1 MTTVDIT
8 LRVNGATCTGSPE
21 ARKTL
26 ADFLRD
32 DLNLTG
38 THVGCEHGV
47 CGACTVIVDGR
58 AVRSCLMLAVQ
69 AAGSEVT
76 TIEGLAPDGGLGTL
90 QQAMWDSHSFQCGF
104 CTPGFVMQAAAFLSD
119 HPDAGEQQIREALS
133 GNICRCTGYQSIID
147 GVLLAAERTREALS
161 EGATMTAIAAER
173 YTGAS
178 IKRSE
183 DPRILTGAGR
193 YVDDIKLPGMLH
205 AAFVRSPLAHGRV
218 LSVDVSA
225 ARTLPGVVA
234 ALTGADL
241 ETMTVPG
248 PDALMAL
255 LSWAGP
261 TPEFTLLA
269 TDKVRFMGD
278 PVAIVIA
285 ESRYL
290 AEDGC
295 ELVEVEYDDLPPVM
309 NAAFALDPS
318 SPPLF
323 ANLGDNI
330 ARPHSR
336 SEFGDVSGT
345 FANADRIIDFHIDVH
360 RHQNVPMEGR
370 ACIAS
375 YDAGLGVMTV
385 YAATQSV
392 HVSRIAVAMRLGM
405 EPDKVRVL
413 AGDIGGSFG
422 LKIGASRE
430 ELAVAAASRLVGQP
444 VKWIEDRGE
453 NLTASGQAREE
464 SFDVRA
470 AVSNDGDLLG
480 LDVKMVIDTG
490 SYPGMGAMLP
500 ATIEAMLPGPY
511 KLAALGFEST
521 AVTTNKACYVA
532 YRGPWASETFVR
544 ERVLD
549 LIAKDAGLDPVEIR
563 LRNVAPRTDPPAL
576 MITGRPLAGVTT
588 RESLERIGQLVDF
601 PAFRRRQAEARAQG
615 RFLGIGVA
623 TFIEAAPGPRS
634 PEGSSGPMGTESM
647 RLRLE
652 EDGIVALFTGQMP
665 HGQSHQTTLAQ
676 IAADEFGVPFEQ
688 VRIVVGDTDVVPFGL
703 TGGSRSATM
712 TGGVALHGA
721 RQLKA
726 KVLDFAAHLMEA
738 SAQDLLITDG
748 NVWVRGD
755 PASAIA
761 VTEVARRAAS
771 GQFGAGVDAE
781 LEVEATFDGGEGGW
795 SGGTHCAIVDVDVE
809 TGIVKVERYVAVE
822 DCGALI
828 NPAVV
833 EGQIRGGIA
842 QGIGAVLLERSAY
855 GEDGSF
861 QSSTFMD
868 YLMPTACDVPRIEI
882 EHLETV
888 PLDADV
894 NFRGVGEGGMIVAPP
909 TVVNAIEDALSPFGV
924 RIYEQHLPPARI
936 LELIAAA
943 DSGR

>member
-1 MTTVDIT
+1 
-8 LRVNGATCTGSPE
+8 
-21 ARKTL
+21 
-26 ADFLRD
+26 
-32 DLNLTG
+32 
-38 THVGCEHGV
+38 
-47 CGACTVIVDGR
+47 
-58 AVRSCLMLAVQ
+58 
-69 AAGSEVT
+69 
-76 TIEGLAPDGGLGTL
+76 
-90 QQAMWDSHSFQCGF
+90 
-104 CTPGFVMQAAAFLSD
+104 
-119 HPDAGEQQIREALS
+119 
-133 GNICRCTGYQSIID
+133 
-147 GVLLAAERTREALS
+147 
-161 EGATMTAIAAER
+161 MTAIAAER

-205 AAFVRSPLAHGRV
+205 AAFVRSPMAHARV

-225 ARTLPGVVA
+225 ARALPGVVA
-234 ALTGADL
+234 VLTGAEL
-241 ETMTVPG
+241 EAMTVPG

-255 LSWAGP
+255 VGWAGP

-269 TDKVRFMGD
+269 TDKVRLVGD
-278 PVAIVIA
+278 PVAVVVA

-295 ELVEVEYDDLPPVM
+295 ELVEVEYDDLPPVVD
-309 NAAFALDPS
+309 AAFALDPG

-330 ARPHSR
+330 ARVHSR
-336 SEFGDVSGT
+336 HEFGDVSAT
-345 FANADRIIDFHIDVH
+345 FARADRVTDLHIDVH

-370 ACIAS
+370 GCVAS
-375 YDAGLGVMTV
+375 YDADSGVMTMH
-385 YAATQSV
+385 AATQSV
-392 HVSRIAVAMRLGM
+392 HVTRIAVAMRLGM
-405 EPDKVRVL
+405 EQDKVRVL

-430 ELAVAAASRLVGQP
+430 ELAVAAASRAVGRP

-480 LDVKMVIDTG
+480 LDVKMIVDTG
-490 SYPGMGAMLP
+490 SYPGMGAMVP
-500 ATIEAMLPGPY
+500 DIMEAMLPGPY
-511 KLAALGFEST
+511 KLAAMGFEST

-549 LIAKDAGLDPVEIR
+549 LIAKDLGLDPVEIR
-563 LRNVAPRTDPPAL
+563 LRNVALRTDPPTM
-576 MITGRPLAGVTT
+576 MITGRPLVGVTAK
-588 RESLERIGQLVDF
+588 ESLERIAHLVDL

-615 RFLGIGVA
+615 RYLGIGVA

-634 PEGSSGPMGTESM
+634 PEGPRGPLDLESM
-647 RLRLE
+647 RLQLT
-652 EDGIVALFTGQMP
+652 EDGIVVLFTGQMP

-688 VRIVVGDTDVVPFGL
+688 VRVVVGDSAVVPFGL

-726 KVLDFAAHLMEA
+726 KVLDFAADLMEV

-755 PASAIA
+755 PASAIS
-761 VTEVARRAAS
+761 VTEVAQRAAS
-771 GQFGAGVDAE
+771 GPSGDGAAE
-781 LEVEATFDGGEGGW
+781 LEVEATYDGGEGGW
-795 SGGTHCAIVDVDVE
+795 SGGTHCAIVDVDAE

-833 EGQIRGGIA
+833 EGQIRGGVA

-855 GEDGSF
+855 GEDGTF
-861 QSSTFMD
+861 QSATFMD

-936 LELIAAA
+936 LELIAEG

>member
-1 MTTVDIT
+1 
-8 LRVNGATCTGSPE
+8 
-21 ARKTL
+21 
-26 ADFLRD
+26 
-32 DLNLTG
+32 
-38 THVGCEHGV
+38 
-47 CGACTVIVDGR
+47 
-58 AVRSCLMLAVQ
+58 
-69 AAGSEVT
+69 
-76 TIEGLAPDGGLGTL
+76 
-90 QQAMWDSHSFQCGF
+90 
-104 CTPGFVMQAAAFLSD
+104 
-119 HPDAGEQQIREALS
+119 
-133 GNICRCTGYQSIID
+133 
-147 GVLLAAERTREALS
+147 
-161 EGATMTAIAAER
+161 MTAIAAER

-205 AAFVRSPLAHGRV
+205 AAFVRSPMAHARV
-218 LSVDVSA
+218 LSVDVWA
-225 ARTLPGVVA
+225 ARELPGVVA
-234 ALTGADL
+234 AFTGAEL
-241 ETMTVPG
+241 EEMTVPG

-255 LSWAGP
+255 MGWAGP
-261 TPEFTLLA
+261 APEFSLLA
-269 TDKVRFMGD
+269 TDKVRFAGD
-278 PVAIVIA
+278 PVAVVIA

-295 ELVEVEYDDLPPVM
+295 ELVEIEYDELPPVM
-309 NAAFALDPS
+309 NASFALDPG

-336 SEFGDVSGT
+336 SEFGDVPAT
-345 FANADRIIDFHIDVH
+345 FAHADRVTDFRIDVH

-370 ACIAS
+370 GCVVS
-375 YDAGLGVMTV
+375 YDPDLGAMTV
-385 YAATQSV
+385 HAATQSV
-392 HVSRIAVAMRLGM
+392 HVTKVAIAMRLGM
-405 EPDKVRVL
+405 EQDKVRVL

-430 ELAVAAASRLVGQP
+430 ELAVAAAARALGRP
-444 VKWIEDRGE
+444 VKWVEDRGE

-470 AVSNDGDLLG
+470 AVSNHGDLLG

-490 SYPGMGAMLP
+490 AYPGMGAMVP
-500 ATIEAMLPGPY
+500 GIVEAMLPGPY

-521 AVTTNKACYVA
+521 AVTTNKATYVA

-549 LIAKDAGLDPVEIR
+549 LIAKDLGLDPLEIR
-563 LRNVAPRTDPPAL
+563 LRNVAPRTDPPAV
-576 MITGRPLAGVTT
+576 MITGRPLVGVTT
-588 RESLERIGQLVDF
+588 RESLERIAQLVDF
-601 PAFRRRQAEARAQG
+601 PAFRRRQGEARARG
-615 RFLGIGVA
+615 RYLGIGVA

-634 PEGSSGPMGTESM
+634 PEGPSGPMGMESM

-688 VRIVVGDTDVVPFGL
+688 VRVVVGDSDVVPFGL

-721 RQLKA
+721 RQLKV
-726 KVLDFAAHLMEA
+726 KVLDFASHLMEA
-738 SAQDLLITDG
+738 SAQDLQITDG

-755 PASAIA
+755 PASAIP
-761 VTEVARRAAS
+761 VGEVARRAAS
-771 GQFGAGVDAE
+771 GQFGADVDAH
-781 LEVEATFDGGEGGW
+781 LEIEAVFDGGEGGW
-795 SGGTHCAIVDVDVE
+795 SGGSHCAIVDVDVE
-809 TGIVKVERYVAVE
+809 TGLVTVERYVVAE

-828 NPAVV
+828 NPAIV
-833 EGQIRGGIA
+833 EGQIRGGVA

-855 GEDGSF
+855 DEDGNC
-861 QSSTFMD
+861 QSATFMD
-868 YLMPTACDVPRIEI
+868 YLLPTACDIPRIEI

-943 DSGR
+943 DSGQ

>member
-1 MTTVDIT
+1 M
-8 LRVNGATCTGSPE
+8 
-21 ARKTL
+21 
-26 ADFLRD
+26 
-32 DLNLTG
+32 
-38 THVGCEHGV
+38 
-47 CGACTVIVDGR
+47 
-58 AVRSCLMLAVQ
+58 
-69 AAGSEVT
+69 AGLV
-76 TIEGLAPDGGLGTL
+76 
-90 QQAMWDSHSFQCGF
+90 
-104 CTPGFVMQAAAFLSD
+104 
-119 HPDAGEQQIREALS
+119 
-133 GNICRCTGYQSIID
+133 
-147 GVLLAAERTREALS
+147 
-161 EGATMTAIAAER
+161 AER

-178 IKRSE
+178 IRRSE

-205 AAFVRSPLAHGRV
+205 AAFVRSPLAHARV

-225 ARTLPGVVA
+225 ARALRGVVA
-234 ALTGADL
+234 VITAAEL
-241 ETMTVPG
+241 EAMTVPG

-255 LSWAGP
+255 MGWAGP

-269 TDKVRFMGD
+269 TDKVRLVGD
-278 PVAIVIA
+278 PVAFVIA

-295 ELVEVEYDDLPPVM
+295 ELVEVEYDELPPVA
-309 NAAFALDPS
+309 NAAFALDPG

-336 SEFGDVSGT
+336 KEFGDVSAT
-345 FANADRIIDFHIDVH
+345 FANADRVMDFHIDVH

-370 ACIAS
+370 GCVAS
-375 YDAGLGVMTV
+375 YDADLGVMTV
-385 YAATQSV
+385 HAATQSV
-392 HVSRIAVAMRLGM
+392 HVTKIAVAMRLGM
-405 EPDKVRVL
+405 EQDKVRVL

-430 ELAVAAASRLVGQP
+430 ELAVAAASRDLGRP
-444 VKWIEDRGE
+444 VKWVEDRGE

-470 AVSNDGDLLG
+470 AVSNNGDLLG
-480 LDVKMVIDTG
+480 LDVQAVIDTG
-490 SYPGMGAMLP
+490 SYPGMGAMVP
-500 ATIEAMLPGPY
+500 DIMEAMLPGPY
-511 KLAALGFEST
+511 KIAALGFEST
-521 AVTTNKACYVA
+521 AVTTNKASYVA

-549 LIAKDAGLDPVEIR
+549 LIAKDLGLDQLEIR
-563 LRNVAPRTDPPAL
+563 LRNAALRADPPAS
-576 MITGRPLAGVTT
+576 MITGRPLVGVTT
-588 RESLERIGQLVDF
+588 RESLERVAQLVDV
-601 PAFRRRQAEARAQG
+601 PAFRRRQAEARA
-615 RFLGIGVA
+615 RRRYLGIGVA

-634 PEGSSGPMGTESM
+634 PEAPSGPMGMESM

-688 VRIVVGDTDVVPFGL
+688 VRVVVGDTDVVPFGL

-712 TGGVALHGA
+712 TGGAALHGA
-721 RQLKA
+721 RQLKF
-726 KVLDFAAHLMEA
+726 KVLDFASHLLEA

-755 PASAIA
+755 PASAIP
-761 VTEVARRAAS
+761 VSEVARRAAS
-771 GQFGAGVDAE
+771 GEFGAGVDAN
-781 LEVEATFDGGEGGW
+781 LEVEAAFDGGEGGW
-795 SGGTHCAIVDVDVE
+795 SGGSHCAIVEVDVE
-809 TGIVKVERYVAVE
+809 TGLVRVERYVVAE

-855 GEDGSF
+855 DEDGNC
-861 QSSTFMD
+861 QSATFMD
-868 YLMPTACDVPRIEI
+868 YLLPTACDIPRIEI
-882 EHLETV
+882 EHLQTV

-943 DSGR
+943 DLSQ

>member
-1 MTTVDIT
+1 
-8 LRVNGATCTGSPE
+8 
-21 ARKTL
+21 
-26 ADFLRD
+26 
-32 DLNLTG
+32 
-38 THVGCEHGV
+38 
-47 CGACTVIVDGR
+47 
-58 AVRSCLMLAVQ
+58 
-69 AAGSEVT
+69 
-76 TIEGLAPDGGLGTL
+76 
-90 QQAMWDSHSFQCGF
+90 
-104 CTPGFVMQAAAFLSD
+104 
-119 HPDAGEQQIREALS
+119 
-133 GNICRCTGYQSIID
+133 
-147 GVLLAAERTREALS
+147 
-161 EGATMTAIAAER
+161 MTAIAAER

-205 AAFVRSPLAHGRV
+205 AAFVRSPLAHARV
-218 LSVDVSA
+218 TSVDVEA
-225 ARTLPGVVA
+225 ARALPGVVA
-234 ALTGADL
+234 VLTGADL

-248 PDALMAL
+248 PDALLGLMG
-255 LSWAGP
+255 WAGP

-269 TDKVRFMGD
+269 TDKVRLVGD
-278 PVAIVIA
+278 PVAVVVA
-285 ESRYL
+285 ESRYV

-295 ELVEVEYDDLPPVM
+295 ELVEVEYDDLPPVVT
-309 NAAFALDPS
+309 AAFALDPD

-336 SEFGDVSGT
+336 TEFGDVAGT
-345 FANADRIIDFHIDVH
+345 FADADRRYEFHIDVH

-370 ACIAS
+370 GCVAS
-375 YDAGLGVMTV
+375 YDADLGVMTV
-385 YAATQSV
+385 IAATQSV
-392 HVSRIAVAMRLGM
+392 HVSRLAVATRLGIS
-405 EPDKVRVL
+405 PDQVRVL

-430 ELAVAAASRLVGQP
+430 ELAVAAASRLVGRP
-444 VKWIEDRGE
+444 VKWVEDRGE

-464 SFDVRA
+464 SFDVLA

-480 LDVKMVIDTG
+480 LDVAMVVDTG
-490 SYPGMGAMLP
+490 SYPGMGVMVP
-500 ATIEAMLPGPY
+500 DIMQGMLPGPY
-511 KLAALGFEST
+511 RLAAMGFEST
-521 AVTTNKACYVA
+521 AAITNKAPYVA

-549 LIAKDAGLDPVEIR
+549 LIAKDLGLDPVEIR
-563 LRNVAPRTDPPAL
+563 LRNFAPRTDPPAM
-576 MITGRPLAGVTT
+576 MITGRPLVGVTSK
-588 RESLERIGQLVDF
+588 ESLERVAELVDL
-601 PAFRRRQAEARAQG
+601 PAFRRRQAQARAQG
-615 RFLGIGVA
+615 RYLGIGVA

-634 PEGSSGPMGTESM
+634 PEGSGGPMGMESM

-688 VRIVVGDTDVVPFGL
+688 VRVVVGDTDVVPFGL

-712 TGGVALHGA
+712 TGGVTLHGA

-755 PASAIA
+755 PASAIS
-761 VTEVARRAAS
+761 VSEVAGRAAS
-771 GQFGAGVDAE
+771 GQFGADVDAN
-781 LEVEATFDGGEGGW
+781 LEVQAMFDGGEGGW
-795 SGGTHCAIVDVDVE
+795 SGGTHCAIVEVDVE
-809 TGIVKVERYVAVE
+809 TGLVKVERYVAVE

-833 EGQIRGGIA
+833 EGQIRGGVA

-855 GEDGSF
+855 GEDGNF
-861 QSSTFMD
+861 QSATFMD
-868 YLMPTACDVPRIEI
+868 YLMPTACDIPRIEI

-924 RIYEQHLPPARI
+924 RIHEQHLPPARI
-936 LELIAAA
+936 LELIAAF
-943 DSGR
+943 SGGGGGAGDGEGV

>member
-1 MTTVDIT
+1 M
-8 LRVNGATCTGSPE
+8 A
-21 ARKTL
+21 
-26 ADFLRD
+26 
-32 DLNLTG
+32 
-38 THVGCEHGV
+38 
-47 CGACTVIVDGR
+47 
-58 AVRSCLMLAVQ
+58 
-69 AAGSEVT
+69 
-76 TIEGLAPDGGLGTL
+76 
-90 QQAMWDSHSFQCGF
+90 
-104 CTPGFVMQAAAFLSD
+104 
-119 HPDAGEQQIREALS
+119 
-133 GNICRCTGYQSIID
+133 
-147 GVLLAAERTREALS
+147 
-161 EGATMTAIAAER
+161 AIAAER

-205 AAFVRSPLAHGRV
+205 AAFVRSPLAHARV

-225 ARTLPGVVA
+225 ARALPGVVA

-241 ETMTVPG
+241 EGMTVPG
-248 PDALMAL
+248 PDPLMAML
-255 LSWAGP
+255 GVAGP

-278 PVAIVIA
+278 PVAVVIA

-295 ELVEVEYDDLPPVM
+295 DLVEVEYDDLPPVA
-309 NAAFALDPS
+309 NASFALDPS

-323 ANLGDNI
+323 ANLGDNV

-345 FANADRIIDFHIDVH
+345 FADADRIIDFHIDVH

-370 ACIAS
+370 GCIAS
-375 YDAGLGVMTV
+375 YDTDLGVMTII
-385 YAATQSV
+385 AATQSV
-392 HVSRIAVAMRLGM
+392 HVTKIAVAMRIGI
-405 EPDKVRVL
+405 EPDKIRVV

-430 ELAVAAASRLVGQP
+430 ELAVTAASRLVGRP
-444 VKWIEDRGE
+444 VKWVEDRSE
-453 NLTASGQAREE
+453 NLAASGQAREE

-470 AVSNDGDLLG
+470 AVSDDGDLLG
-480 LDVKMVIDTG
+480 LDVKMIMDTG
-490 SYPGMGAMLP
+490 SYPGMGTMVP
-500 ATIEAMLPGPY
+500 AIMEAMLPGPY

-521 AVTTNKACYVA
+521 GAITNKASYVA

-549 LIAKDAGLDPVEIR
+549 LIAKDLGLDPVEIR
-563 LRNVAPRTDPPAL
+563 LRNLAPRTDPPAL
-576 MITGRPLAGVTT
+576 MITGRPLVGVTS
-588 RESLERIGQLVDF
+588 RESLERIAQLVDF
-601 PAFRRRQAEARAQG
+601 AAFRRRQAEARAHG
-615 RFLGIGVA
+615 RYLGIGVA

-634 PEGSSGPMGTESM
+634 PEGPSGPMGMESM

-726 KVLDFAAHLMEA
+726 KVLDFAAHLMEV

-761 VTEVARRAAS
+761 VNEVARRAAS
-771 GQFGAGVDAE
+771 GQFGADVDAM
-781 LEVEATFDGGEGGW
+781 LEVEATYDGGEGGW
-795 SGGTHCAIVDVDVE
+795 SGGTHCAIVEVDAE
-809 TGIVKVERYVAVE
+809 TGIVKVERYVAAE

-833 EGQIRGGIA
+833 EGQIRGGVA

-861 QSSTFMD
+861 QSATFMD
-868 YLMPTACDVPRIEI
+868 YLMPTACDIPRIEI

-936 LELIAAA
+936 LELIATA
-943 DSGR
+943 DSGH

>member
-1 MTTVDIT
+1 M
-8 LRVNGATCTGSPE
+8 A
-21 ARKTL
+21 
-26 ADFLRD
+26 
-32 DLNLTG
+32 
-38 THVGCEHGV
+38 
-47 CGACTVIVDGR
+47 
-58 AVRSCLMLAVQ
+58 
-69 AAGSEVT
+69 
-76 TIEGLAPDGGLGTL
+76 
-90 QQAMWDSHSFQCGF
+90 
-104 CTPGFVMQAAAFLSD
+104 
-119 HPDAGEQQIREALS
+119 
-133 GNICRCTGYQSIID
+133 
-147 GVLLAAERTREALS
+147 
-161 EGATMTAIAAER
+161 AIAAER

-183 DPRILTGAGR
+183 DQRILTGAGR

-205 AAFVRSPLAHGRV
+205 AAFVRSPLAHARV
-218 LSVDVSA
+218 LSIDVSA
-225 ARTLPGVVA
+225 ARALPGVVA
-234 ALTGADL
+234 VFTGAEL
-241 ETMTVPG
+241 EEITVPG

-255 LSWAGP
+255 IGGEGP

-269 TDKVRFMGD
+269 SDKVRFAGD

-285 ESRYL
+285 ESRYV

-295 ELVEVEYDDLPPVM
+295 ELVEVEYDDLPPVT
-309 NAAFALDPS
+309 NASFALDPG

-336 SEFGDVSGT
+336 SESGDVSAT
-345 FANADRIIDFHIDVH
+345 FAEADRVIDFRIDVH

-370 ACIAS
+370 GCVAS
-375 YDAGLGVMTV
+375 YDADRGLMTV

-392 HVSRIAVAMRLGM
+392 HVTKIAVAMRLGM
-405 EPDKVRVL
+405 EHDKVRVL

-430 ELAVAAASRLVGQP
+430 ELAVTAASRAIGRP
-444 VKWIEDRGE
+444 VKWVEDRGE

-470 AVSNDGDLLG
+470 AVSDEGDLLG
-480 LDVKMVIDTG
+480 LDVKTVIDTG
-490 SYPGMGAMLP
+490 AYPVMGTMVP
-500 ATIEAMLPGPY
+500 AIMEAMLPGPY

-521 AVTTNKACYVA
+521 AVTTNKASYIA
-532 YRGPWASETFVR
+532 YRAPWASETFVR

-549 LIAKDAGLDPVEIR
+549 LLAKDLGLDPLEIR
-563 LRNVAPRTDPPAL
+563 LRNVAPRTDPPFT
-576 MITGRPLAGVTT
+576 MVTGRPLVGVTSK
-588 RESLERIGQLVDF
+588 ESMERVAQIVDI
-601 PAFRRRQAEARAQG
+601 PAFRRRQAEERARG
-615 RFLGIGVA
+615 RYLGIGLA

-634 PEGSSGPMGTESM
+634 PEGPSGPMGMEFM
-647 RLRLE
+647 RLRLAD
-652 EDGIVALFTGQMP
+652 DGVVTLFTGQMP

-688 VRIVVGDTDVVPFGL
+688 VRVVVGDTDIVPFGL
-703 TGGSRSATM
+703 TGGSRAATM
-712 TGGVALHGA
+712 AGGVALHGA

-726 KVLDFAAHLMEA
+726 KVLDLASHLMEA
-738 SAQDLLITDG
+738 SVRDLQITDG
-748 NVWVRGD
+748 RVSVRGD

-761 VTEVARRAAS
+761 VGEVARRAAS
-771 GQFGAGVDAE
+771 GQFGSDVDAN

-795 SGGTHCAIVDVDVE
+795 SGGSHCAIVEVDVE
-809 TGIVKVERYVAVE
+809 TGIVTVERYVVAE

-833 EGQIRGGIA
+833 DGQIRGGVA

-855 GEDGSF
+855 DEDGNC
-861 QSSTFMD
+861 QSATLMD
-868 YLMPTACDVPRIEI
+868 YLVSTACDVPRIEI
-882 EHLETV
+882 EHLQTV

-936 LELIAAA
+936 LELIAAV
-943 DSGR
+943 DSGGAAGRE

>member
-1 MTTVDIT
+1 M
-8 LRVNGATCTGSPE
+8 A
-21 ARKTL
+21 
-26 ADFLRD
+26 
-32 DLNLTG
+32 
-38 THVGCEHGV
+38 
-47 CGACTVIVDGR
+47 
-58 AVRSCLMLAVQ
+58 
-69 AAGSEVT
+69 
-76 TIEGLAPDGGLGTL
+76 
-90 QQAMWDSHSFQCGF
+90 
-104 CTPGFVMQAAAFLSD
+104 
-119 HPDAGEQQIREALS
+119 
-133 GNICRCTGYQSIID
+133 
-147 GVLLAAERTREALS
+147 
-161 EGATMTAIAAER
+161 AIAAER
-173 YTGAS
+173 STGAS

-205 AAFVRSPLAHGRV
+205 AAFVRSPLAHARV
-218 LSVDVSA
+218 LSIDVSA
-225 ARTLPGVVA
+225 ARELPGVVA
-234 ALTGADL
+234 VLTGA
-241 ETMTVPG
+241 EIEEITVPG

-255 LSWAGP
+255 IGGEGP

-269 TDKVRFMGD
+269 TDKVRFAGD

-295 ELVEVEYDDLPPVM
+295 ELVEVEYDDLPPVT
-309 NAAFALDPS
+309 NASFALDPS

-330 ARPHSR
+330 ASPHSR
-336 SEFGDVSGT
+336 REFGDVSAT
-345 FANADRIIDFHIDVH
+345 FTGADRVMDFRIGVH

-370 ACIAS
+370 GCVAS
-375 YDAGLGVMTV
+375 YDADRDVMTV
-385 YAATQSV
+385 HAATQSV
-392 HVSRIAVAMRLGM
+392 HVSKIAVAMRLGM
-405 EPDKVRVL
+405 EQDKVRVL

-430 ELAVAAASRLVGQP
+430 ELAAAAASRALRRP
-444 VKWIEDRGE
+444 VKWVEDRGE
-453 NLTASGQAREE
+453 NLTTSGQAREE

-470 AVSNDGDLLG
+470 AISNDGDLLG

-490 SYPGMGAMLP
+490 AYPGMGTMVP
-500 ATIEAMLPGPY
+500 GIVEAMLPGPY

-521 AVTTNKACYVA
+521 AAITNKASYVA

-544 ERVLD
+544 ERILD
-549 LIAKDAGLDPVEIR
+549 LIAKDLGLDPVEIR
-563 LRNVAPRTDPPAL
+563 LRNVAPRTDPPTM
-576 MITGRPLAGVTT
+576 MITGRPLVGVTSK
-588 RESLERIGQLVDF
+588 ESLERVAQLVDL
-601 PAFRRRQAEARAQG
+601 PAFRRRQEQARAQG
-615 RFLGIGVA
+615 RYLGIGMA
-623 TFIEAAPGPRS
+623 TFIEAAPGPRA
-634 PEGSSGPMGTESM
+634 PGGPSGPMGLESM

-676 IAADEFGVPFEQ
+676 IAADEFGVPFSQ
-688 VRIVVGDTDVVPFGL
+688 VRVVIGDSDVVPFGL

-738 SAQDLLITDG
+738 SAQDLLISDG

-755 PASAIA
+755 PASAIPVSEIA
-761 VTEVARRAAS
+761 GRAAS
-771 GQFGAGVDAE
+771 GSFGDDVDAE
-781 LEVEATFDGGEGGW
+781 LQVEATFDGGEGGW
-795 SGGTHCAIVDVDVE
+795 SGGTHCAIVEVDAE

-855 GEDGSF
+855 AEDGSF
-861 QSSTFMD
+861 QSATFMD

-943 DSGR
+943 R

>member
-1 MTTVDIT
+1 M
-8 LRVNGATCTGSPE
+8 A
-21 ARKTL
+21 
-26 ADFLRD
+26 
-32 DLNLTG
+32 
-38 THVGCEHGV
+38 
-47 CGACTVIVDGR
+47 
-58 AVRSCLMLAVQ
+58 
-69 AAGSEVT
+69 
-76 TIEGLAPDGGLGTL
+76 
-90 QQAMWDSHSFQCGF
+90 
-104 CTPGFVMQAAAFLSD
+104 
-119 HPDAGEQQIREALS
+119 
-133 GNICRCTGYQSIID
+133 
-147 GVLLAAERTREALS
+147 
-161 EGATMTAIAAER
+161 AIAAER

-183 DPRILTGAGR
+183 DPRILTGTGR
-193 YVDDIKLPGMLH
+193 YVDDIKLPQMLH
-205 AAFVRSPLAHGRV
+205 AAFVRSPLAHARV

-225 ARTLPGVVA
+225 ARALPGVVA
-234 ALTGADL
+234 AFTGADL
-241 ETMTVPG
+241 EAMTIPG

-255 LSWAGP
+255 MSWAGP

-269 TDKVRFMGD
+269 TDKVRFAGD
-278 PVAIVIA
+278 PVAIVVA

-295 ELVEVEYDDLPPVM
+295 ELVEVEYDEMPPVTT
-309 NAAFALDPS
+309 ASFALDPG

-330 ARPHSR
+330 ARPLSR
-336 SEFGDVSGT
+336 SEFGDVAAT
-345 FANADRIIDFHIDVH
+345 FADADRVMDFRVDVH

-370 ACIAS
+370 GCVAS
-375 YDAGLGVMTV
+375 YDADLGVMTV

-392 HVSRIAVAMRLGM
+392 HVSKIAIAMRLGM
-405 EPDKVRVL
+405 EHDKVRVL

-430 ELAVAAASRLVGQP
+430 ELAAAAASRAVGRP
-444 VKWIEDRGE
+444 VKWVEDRGE

-470 AVSNDGDLLG
+470 AVSKDGDLLG
-480 LDVKMVIDTG
+480 LDVKVVIDTG
-490 SYPGMGAMLP
+490 SYPGMGAMVP
-500 ATIEAMLPGPY
+500 AIMEAMLPGPY

-521 AVTTNKACYVA
+521 AVTTNKASYVA

-549 LIAKDAGLDPVEIR
+549 LIAKDLGLDPLEIR
-563 LRNVAPRTDPPAL
+563 IRNVAPRTDPPAI
-576 MITGRPLAGVTT
+576 MITGRPLVGVTT
-588 RESLERIGQLVDF
+588 RESLERLAQVVDF
-601 PAFRRRQAEARAQG
+601 PAFRRRQAEARARG
-615 RFLGIGVA
+615 RYLGIGVA

-634 PEGSSGPMGTESM
+634 PEGASGPMGTESM
-647 RLRLE
+647 RVRLE
-652 EDGIVALFTGQMP
+652 EDGMVALFTGQMP

-688 VRIVVGDTDVVPFGL
+688 VRVVVGDTDVVPFGL

-726 KVLDFAAHLMEA
+726 KVLDFVSHLMEA
-738 SAQDLLITDG
+738 SARDLQITDG
-748 NVWVRGD
+748 QVSVRGD

-761 VTEVARRAAS
+761 VGEVARRAAS
-771 GQFGAGVDAE
+771 GEFGADVDAN
-781 LEVEATFDGGEGGW
+781 LEVEAAFDGGEGGW
-795 SGGTHCAIVDVDVE
+795 SGGSHCAIVEVDVE
-809 TGIVKVERYVAVE
+809 TGIVAVERYVVAE

-828 NPAVV
+828 NPAIVD
-833 EGQIRGGIA
+833 GQIRGGVA

-855 GEDGSF
+855 DEDGNC
-861 QSSTFMD
+861 QSATFMD
-868 YLMPTACDVPRIEI
+868 YLVPTACDIPRIEI

-888 PLDADV
+888 PLDTDV

-909 TVVNAIEDALSPFGV
+909 TVVSAIEDALSPFGV
-924 RIYEQHLPPARI
+924 RIYEQHLPPGRI

-943 DSGR
+943 DSGQ

>member
-1 MTTVDIT
+1 V
-8 LRVNGATCTGSPE
+8 
-21 ARKTL
+21 
-26 ADFLRD
+26 
-32 DLNLTG
+32 
-38 THVGCEHGV
+38 
-47 CGACTVIVDGR
+47 
-58 AVRSCLMLAVQ
+58 
-69 AAGSEVT
+69 
-76 TIEGLAPDGGLGTL
+76 
-90 QQAMWDSHSFQCGF
+90 
-104 CTPGFVMQAAAFLSD
+104 
-119 HPDAGEQQIREALS
+119 
-133 GNICRCTGYQSIID
+133 
-147 GVLLAAERTREALS
+147 AEI
-161 EGATMTAIAAER
+161 MAER

-205 AAFVRSPLAHGRV
+205 AAFVRSPMAHARV
-218 LSVDVSA
+218 LSADVSA
-225 ARTLPGVVA
+225 ARALPGVVA
-234 ALTGADL
+234 AFTGADL
-241 ETMTVPG
+241 EEITVPG

-255 LSWAGP
+255 MGWAGP

-269 TDKVRFMGD
+269 TDKVRFAGD
-278 PVAIVIA
+278 PVAVVIA

-295 ELVEVEYDDLPPVM
+295 ELVEVEYDDLPPVT
-309 NAAFALDPS
+309 NASFALDPS

-323 ANLGDNI
+323 VNLGDNI
-330 ARPHSR
+330 ASPHSR
-336 SEFGDVSGT
+336 TEFGDVSAT
-345 FANADRIIDFHIDVH
+345 FDDADRVMDFRVDVH

-370 ACIAS
+370 ACVAS
-375 YDAGLGVMTV
+375 YDADLGFMTV
-385 YAATQSV
+385 HAATQSV
-392 HVSRIAVAMRLGM
+392 HVTKIAIAMRLGM
-405 EPDKVRVL
+405 EQEKVRVL

-430 ELAVAAASRLVGQP
+430 ELAVAAASRAVGRP
-444 VKWIEDRGE
+444 VKWVEDRGE
-453 NLTASGQAREE
+453 NLSASGQAREE

-470 AVSNDGDLLG
+470 AVSKDGDLLG
-480 LDVKMVIDTG
+480 LDVKMVVDTG
-490 SYPGMGAMLP
+490 SYPGMGAMVP
-500 ATIEAMLPGPY
+500 GIIREMFPGPY
-511 KLAALGFEST
+511 KVAAMGFEST
-521 AVTTNKACYVA
+521 AVTTNKASYVA

-549 LIAKDAGLDPVEIR
+549 LLAKDLGLDPFELR
-563 LRNVAPRTDPPAL
+563 LRNVAPRSDPPAV
-576 MITGRPLAGVTT
+576 MVTGRPLVGVTT
-588 RESLERIGQLVDF
+588 RESLERVARLVDF

-615 RFLGIGVA
+615 RYLGIGVA

-634 PEGSSGPMGTESM
+634 PEEPSGPMSLESM
-647 RLRLE
+647 RLRLD

-688 VRIVVGDTDVVPFGL
+688 VRVVVGDTDVVPFGL

-712 TGGVALHGA
+712 TGGAALHGA

-726 KVLDFAAHLMEA
+726 RVLDFASHLMEA
-738 SAQDLLITDG
+738 SAADLQITDG
-748 NVWVRGD
+748 RVWVRGD
-755 PASAIA
+755 PDSAMA
-761 VTEVARRAAS
+761 VGEVARRAAS
-771 GQFGAGVDAE
+771 GQFGDGVDAN
-781 LEVEATFDGGEGGW
+781 LEVQASFDGGEGGW
-795 SGGTHCAIVDVDVE
+795 SGGSHCAIVDVDID
-809 TGIVKVERYVAVE
+809 TGLVRVERYVVAE

-833 EGQIRGGIA
+833 EGQIRGGVA

-855 GEDGSF
+855 DQDGNF
-861 QSSTFMD
+861 QSATFMD

-909 TVVNAIEDALSPFGV
+909 TIVNAIEDALSPFGV

-943 DSGR
+943 DS

>member
-1 MTTVDIT
+1 M
-8 LRVNGATCTGSPE
+8 AE
-21 ARKTL
+21 
-26 ADFLRD
+26 
-32 DLNLTG
+32 
-38 THVGCEHGV
+38 
-47 CGACTVIVDGR
+47 IV
-58 AVRSCLMLAVQ
+58 
-69 AAGSEVT
+69 
-76 TIEGLAPDGGLGTL
+76 
-90 QQAMWDSHSFQCGF
+90 
-104 CTPGFVMQAAAFLSD
+104 
-119 HPDAGEQQIREALS
+119 
-133 GNICRCTGYQSIID
+133 
-147 GVLLAAERTREALS
+147 
-161 EGATMTAIAAER
+161 AER

-205 AAFVRSPLAHGRV
+205 AAFVRSPLAHARV

-225 ARTLPGVVA
+225 ARALPGVVA
-234 ALTGADL
+234 AFTGAEL
-241 ETMTVPG
+241 EAMTVPQ

-255 LSWAGP
+255 MGWSGP
-261 TPEFTLLA
+261 KPEFTLLA
-269 TDKVRFMGD
+269 TDKVRFVGD
-278 PVAIVIA
+278 PVAIVVA

-295 ELVEVEYDDLPPVM
+295 ELVETEYEDLPPVAS
-309 NAAFALDPS
+309 AAVALEPGS
-318 SPPLF
+318 IPVF

-336 SEFGDVSGT
+336 SEFGDVAAT
-345 FANADRIIDFHIDVH
+345 FAGAERVFDFHIDVH

-370 ACIAS
+370 GCVAT
-375 YDAGLGVMTV
+375 YDADLGVMTV

-392 HVSRIAVAMRLGM
+392 HVSRIAVAMRLGL
-405 EPDKVRVL
+405 EHDKVHVL

-430 ELAVAAASRLVGQP
+430 ELAAAAAARAVGRP
-444 VKWIEDRGE
+444 VKWVEDRGE

-470 AVSNDGDLLG
+470 AVSNDGGLLG
-480 LDVKMVIDTG
+480 LDVKAVIDTG
-490 SYPGMGAMLP
+490 SYPGMGAMVP
-500 ATIEAMLPGPY
+500 SIMQEMLPGPY
-511 KLAALGFEST
+511 QLAALGFEST
-521 AVTTNKACYVA
+521 AAITNKASYVA

-544 ERVLD
+544 ERVID
-549 LIAKDAGLDPVEIR
+549 LIGKDLGIDAVEIR
-563 LRNVAPRTDPPAL
+563 RRNFAPRTDPPAV
-576 MITGRPLAGVTT
+576 MITGRPLVGVTSS
-588 RESLERIGQLVDF
+588 ESLDRVAQLVDV
-601 PAFRRRQAEARAQG
+601 PAFRRRQEAERQHG
-615 RFLGIGVA
+615 RYLGLGVA

-634 PEGSSGPMGTESM
+634 PEGPRGPMGVESM

-688 VRIVVGDTDVVPFGL
+688 VRVVVGDTDVVPFGL

-721 RQLKA
+721 RQLKV
-726 KVLDFAAHLMEA
+726 KVLDFASHLMEA
-738 SAQDLLITDG
+738 SPRDLQITDG

-755 PASAIA
+755 PASAIP
-761 VTEVARRAAS
+761 VSEVARQAAS
-771 GQFGAGVDAE
+771 VEFADVDTN
-781 LEVEATFDGGEGGW
+781 LEVQATFDGGEGGW

-809 TGIVKVERYVAVE
+809 TGLVKVERYVAVE

-828 NPAVV
+828 NPAIV
-833 EGQIRGGIA
+833 EGQIRGGVA

-855 GEDGSF
+855 DQDANF
-861 QSSTFMD
+861 QSATFMD
-868 YLMPTACDVPRIEI
+868 YLLPTACDIPRIEV

-909 TVVNAIEDALSPFGV
+909 TVVNAIEDALAPFDV

-943 DSGR
+943 NPR

>member
-1 MTTVDIT
+1 MT
-8 LRVNGATCTGSPE
+8 G
-21 ARKTL
+21 
-26 ADFLRD
+26 
-32 DLNLTG
+32 
-38 THVGCEHGV
+38 
-47 CGACTVIVDGR
+47 
-58 AVRSCLMLAVQ
+58 
-69 AAGSEVT
+69 
-76 TIEGLAPDGGLGTL
+76 
-90 QQAMWDSHSFQCGF
+90 
-104 CTPGFVMQAAAFLSD
+104 
-119 HPDAGEQQIREALS
+119 
-133 GNICRCTGYQSIID
+133 
-147 GVLLAAERTREALS
+147 
-161 EGATMTAIAAER
+161 IAAER

-205 AAFVRSPLAHGRV
+205 AAFVRSPLAHARV

-225 ARTLPGVVA
+225 ARALPGVIA
-234 ALTGADL
+234 ALTGTDL
-241 ETMTVPG
+241 EAMTVPG
-248 PDALMAL
+248 PDLLTAL
-255 LSWAGP
+255 LGGAGP

-269 TDKVRFMGD
+269 TDRVRFMGD

-295 ELVEVEYDDLPPVM
+295 ELVEVEYDDLPPVT

-345 FANADRIIDFHIDVH
+345 FADADRIFDFHIDVH

-370 ACIAS
+370 GCVAS
-375 YDAGLGVMTV
+375 YDADLGVMTV
-385 YAATQSV
+385 SAATQSV
-392 HVSRIAVAMRLGM
+392 HVSRIGVATRLGI

-444 VKWIEDRGE
+444 VKWVEDRSE

-470 AVSNDGDLLG
+470 SVSNDGDLLG
-480 LDVKMVIDTG
+480 LDVRMVIDTG
-490 SYPGMGAMLP
+490 SYPGMGTMVP
-500 ATIEAMLPGPY
+500 AIMEAMLPGPY

-521 AVTTNKACYVA
+521 AAITNKASYVA

-544 ERVLD
+544 ERILD
-549 LIAKDAGLDPVEIR
+549 LIAKDLGLDPVEIR
-563 LRNVAPRTDPPAL
+563 LRNVAPRTDPPAV
-576 MITGRPLAGVTT
+576 MITGRPLAGVTSK
-588 RESLERIGQLVDF
+588 ESLERVAQLVDF

-615 RFLGIGVA
+615 RYLGIGVA

-634 PEGSSGPMGTESM
+634 PEGPRGPMGLESM

-688 VRIVVGDTDVVPFGL
+688 VRVVVGDSDVVPFGL

-726 KVLDFAAHLMEA
+726 KVLVFAAHLMEV
-738 SAQDLLITDG
+738 SARDLLITDG

-755 PASAIA
+755 PATAIA
-761 VTEVARRAAS
+761 VGEVARRAAS
-771 GQFGAGVDAE
+771 GQFGADADAK

-809 TGIVKVERYVAVE
+809 TGIVKVQRYVAVE

-833 EGQIRGGIA
+833 EGQIRGGVA

-861 QSSTFMD
+861 QSATFMD

-936 LELIAAA
+936 LELIAGA
-943 DSGR
+943 DPGQ